1 MERLSRGRVAMLD
14 GDMRAKAGD
23 GKYVERPAFSP
34 VHVANATWKENT
46 RPKGVARA
54 EVTP

>member
-1 MERLSRGRVAMLD
+1 MAMLD

-23 GKYVERPAFSP
+23 GKYIERPAFPAS
-34 VHVANATWKENT
+34 HVANATLKENT

-54 EVTP
+54 DVTP

>member
-23 GKYVERPAFSP
+23 GKYIERPAFSP

-54 EVTP
+54 DVTP